1 MDVNVTIKIEVGES
15 VKNLFAEVFKL
26 VGARPAAVVKEKEA
40 AIEQPE
46 KPVSRRLQGNPCFAE
61 TSEQP
66 EDVVKE
72 EAAEEQPEEAVK
84 EEPKAPAKRTR
95 STSKKVETPA
105 VEPEPENIPE
115 IPEDEAEL
123 TGDETPAGDPV
134 DENGDPLTPQKIQVI
149 AMRKGLPAFKAALNE
164 VTGGTV
170 KTLQALHGADMQGVY
185 NYLLKLEDAKGR

>member
-26 VGARPAAVVKEKEA
+26 AGARPSAVVQEKEDPPA
-40 AIEQPE
+40 ADRDFTGVL
-46 KPVSRRLQGNPCFAE
+46 KV
-61 TSEQP
+61 
-66 EDVVKE
+66 
-72 EAAEEQPEEAVK
+72 EEQPEEAVK

-105 VEPEPENIPE
+105 VDPEPENIPE